1 MRQVKAGCD
10 LSSMERIP
18 SPVVH
23 IPPQLGMMMM
33 RPGFFP
39 MMPMPRAPFGLGGM
53 VRPQQMGGIP
63 PMVSASVVE
72 WTLYAS
78 TLHFCVG
85 SLPST
90 ARSTSAQPSSFHP
103 PFGGGGASTPCCRI
117 TFRGRHDEWWRWREE
132 VQF

>member
-1 MRQVKAGCD
+1 MSPLKLLPPLSLSPPPPPSHPQVAVEDQMRQVKAGCD

-72 WTLYAS
+72 
-78 TLHFCVG
+78 
-85 SLPST
+85 
-90 ARSTSAQPSSFHP
+90 
-103 PFGGGGASTPCCRI
+103 
-117 TFRGRHDEWWRWREE
+117 
-132 VQF
+132 